1 MLRLLNM
8 TIGNGKELTQQILTS
23 NVTDLVNKG
32 SVAELIVGLELL
44 CYQAKNSQ
52 AEIDYVINYN
62 QSVLP
67 IEVKAG
73 TQGGMKSLWLFM
85 REKKLEKAIRRSLE
99 NSGSFENQDK
109 KETAQRKVL
118 IYPIYAVSMLRNILL
133 N

>member
-1 MLRLLNM
+1 MSCKNTKNLKKYLFLDMGLMLRLLNM

-44 CYQAKNSQ
+44 RYQAKNSQ

-67 IEVKAG
+67 IEVKSRNTRWNEEFMAFYERKEIR
-73 TQGGMKSLWLFM
+73 KSNSLFIRKLWQF
-85 REKKLEKAIRRSLE
+85 
-99 NSGSFENQDK
+99 
-109 KETAQRKVL
+109 
-118 IYPIYAVSMLRNILL
+118 
-133 N
+133 